1 MSKPNVGIL
10 ATKDWVISL
19 INKVISNYEFDNNL
33 EIAKKEYEKLL
44 KKYEKKYSGREL
56 DYKIRE
62 KLYFG

>member
-1 MSKPNVGIL
+1 MGKR
-10 ATKDWVISL
+10 TK
-19 INKVISNYEFDNNL
+19 KVISNYEFDNNL

-62 KLYFG
+62 KLYQKGLSYDEN